1 MSRNTE
7 REQRVIELMERQQR
21 RLRMA
26 EQIIEAAGD
35 APRSDVIGALAAVLY
50 AWMLPTAG
58 GIEAADRIGAATG
71 SAEFFGADPD
81 DVIAALAQV
90 LHDRT
95 ALRLTDAYHQP
106 PASQRTGCAAPIL
119 SAEEASQRAAERGI
133 APAADFEE

>member
-1 MSRNTE
+1 MSENTE
-7 REQRVIELMERQQR
+7 RDRRVIELMERQSL

-26 EQIIEAAGD
+26 EQLVKAAGD
-35 APRSDVIGALAAVLY
+35 APRSDVVRALAAVLY

-71 SAEFFGADPD
+71 SAEFSGADPD
-81 DVIAALAQV
+81 DVIAALVQA

-95 ALRLTDAYHQP
+95 ALRMTDAYHQP